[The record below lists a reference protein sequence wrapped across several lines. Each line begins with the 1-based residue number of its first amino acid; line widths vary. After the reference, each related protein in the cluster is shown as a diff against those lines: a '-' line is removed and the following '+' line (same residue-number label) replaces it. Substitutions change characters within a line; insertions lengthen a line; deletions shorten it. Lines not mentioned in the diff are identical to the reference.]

1 MSSLATITRLP
12 WWVAALVAVQ
22 VGVPAYMLLVG
33 EQPRRLGF
41 QMYSGLG
48 TASVTA
54 LDAQGKAIELPEEI
68 TDHLRVDLPWV
79 EHLPEQICEVEP
91 RSVSVT
97 VVHRSAERTVTC

>member
-1 MSSLATITRLP
+1 MSSSAKVRRLP

-22 VGVPAYMLLVG
+22 VGVPAYLLLVG

-41 QMYSGLG
+41 QMYSGVG
-48 TASVTA
+48 SANI
-54 LDAQGKAIELPEEI
+54 DAVDGEGESIELPEEI
-68 TDHLRVDLPWV
+68 TQHMRVDVPWL

-97 VVHRSAERTVTC
+97 VVHGSAERTVTC